1 MSGEIILA
9 LRIALTATLYIFT
22 GLALWTLWR
31 DLNRQSKQLMAPQAP
46 PLTLVYP
53 QENGQPR
60 SERFTIASLTVGR
73 DPASEVHL
81 EDKTISAHHARLS
94 YHHGQWW
101 VEDLNSTNGTYL
113 NQEPVVAPMVL
124 TAGDLLRFGQVELQV
139 SFSEQSQFESESQ
152 S

>member
-22 GLALWTLWR
+22 GLALWTLWK

-46 PLTLVYP
+46 PLTLIYP
-53 QENGQPR
+53 QENGRPR
-60 SERFTIASLTVGR
+60 SERFTNASLTVGR

-81 EDKTISAHHARLS
+81 EDKTISVHHARLS

-101 VEDLNSTNGTYL
+101 VEDLSSTNGTYL
-113 NQEPVVAPMVL
+113 NEEPVIAPMVL

-139 SFSEQSQFESESQ
+139 SFTEQGQFESESQ
-152 S
+152 K